1 MDDSIYTLKRYNKK
15 KKKRSYKLLYLIII
29 VLSLLI
35 CFKKDNTLKNKFKQ
49 NFNFAKFNKLY
60 ESIFGEFFPEISSN
74 EQEVFNEK
82 LEYKDPKKYKEGVKL
97 SVKNNYLVPVQESG
111 LVVFIGKKEGYG
123 NTIIVQQVNGVDLWY
138 GNINNSNVKLYDYI
152 EKGEI
157 LGDTLNNDLYLVY
170 KKEGSTVNYEE
181 YIKS

>member
-1 MDDSIYTLKRYNKK
+1 M
-15 KKKRSYKLLYLIII
+15 
-29 VLSLLI
+29 
-35 CFKKDNTLKNKFKQ
+35 
-49 NFNFAKFNKLY
+49 
-60 ESIFGEFFPEISSN
+60 
-74 EQEVFNEK
+74 
-82 LEYKDPKKYKEGVKL
+82 
-97 SVKNNYLVPVQESG
+97 
-111 LVVFIGKKEGYG
+111 VVFIGKKEGYG

>member
-1 MDDSIYTLKRYNKK
+1 MIKFTT
-15 KKKRSYKLLYLIII
+15 KKREDEVPTNKLMVTDTNNGCKVYELEDI
-29 VLSLLI
+29 LSLMVDDFEFYTINDKHLDI
-35 CFKKDNTLKNKFKQ
+35 HIFVKAKN
-49 NFNFAKFNKLY
+49 Y
-60 ESIFGEFFPEISSN
+60 
-74 EQEVFNEK
+74 VR
-82 LEYKDPKKYKEGVKL
+82 Y
-97 SVKNNYLVPVQESG
+97 
-111 LVVFIGKKEGYG
+111 GYG